1 MISYN
6 LQKASIE
13 KVLFLFL
20 IILGVFYRLYN
31 SNFEDY
37 WLDELFGFW
46 LSDPKL
52 SFNETYERSLG
63 PGWGQNM
70 LFDFVLKYFYKI
82 FSYFPENGRIFTAT
96 ISSLTIPL
104 VAFLSYQID
113 KSKSYLLTTFIISHC
128 WYLIS
133 YAQEVRSYSFGY
145 LLSVLSL
152 IIFISIIQIDQRK
165 LKKLYI
171 LIFLLLAINL
181 LGLINHIFFGIII
194 FSQFLF
200 FLNFTKDKLKF
211 KYITYSFLTLGLIY
225 LILMFPFL
233 LKNLTSDDF
242 WVSNINLKFF
252 TDLIFFPRF
261 FGSKIMGFIYLS
273 SLIFL
278 TFKCRKFILNK
289 KSNYQ
294 FLFILL
300 ISSYFLPIIYGFVKT
315 PILIDRYI
323 IFVVTPI
330 ILLISHF
337 IFKQKKNVKWILIF
351 IICLSTFGNNYLE
364 IFMRKNSKPEF
375 NKSLEYISKSK
386 NKNIVLIS
394 SNKDSDEWMI
404 NYLKK
409 ISYSKYKN
417 LIFLE
422 NNQFNDVQKVWA
434 VCYLPLSYFK
444 CNTGNEFENF
454 KLVNIKKFHLVN
466 IILYKKI

>member
-1 MISYN
+1 MFSFN
-6 LQKASIE
+6 LKKASIE

-52 SFNETYERSLG
+52 GFNETYERSLG

-82 FSYFPENGRIFTAT
+82 FSYFPENGRIFTAI

-145 LLSVLSL
+145 LLSVLSI

-165 LKKLYI
+165 LKKLCV
-171 LIFLLLAINL
+171 LIFLLQLINL
-181 LGLINHIFFGIII
+181 FGLINHIFFGIII

-200 FLNFTKDKLKF
+200 FLNFSDDKLKF
-211 KYITYSFLTLGLIY
+211 KYIIYSFLSLGLIY

-233 LKNLTSDDF
+233 IRNLNSSDF
-242 WVSNINLKFF
+242 WASNINLKFF
-252 TDLIFFPRF
+252 TNLIFFPRF

-273 SLIFL
+273 SLML
-278 TFKCRKFILNK
+278 LAFKCRKLIFLK

-300 ISSYFLPIIYGFVKT
+300 ISSYFLPIVYGFIRI
-315 PILIDRYI
+315 PILVDRYI

-337 IFKQKKNVKWILIF
+337 VFKQKKNIKWSLIF
-351 IICLSTFGNNYLE
+351 IICLSTFANNYIE

-386 NKNIVLIS
+386 NKNIALIS
-394 SNKDSDEWMI
+394 SNKDSDVWMT

-409 ISYSKYKN
+409 ISYSKYKS
-417 LIFLE
+417 LIYIE
-422 NNQFNDVQKVWA
+422 NNQLDNVQNIWA

-444 CNTGNEFENF
+444 CNTGKEFENF

-466 IILYKKI
+466 IMLYKKI